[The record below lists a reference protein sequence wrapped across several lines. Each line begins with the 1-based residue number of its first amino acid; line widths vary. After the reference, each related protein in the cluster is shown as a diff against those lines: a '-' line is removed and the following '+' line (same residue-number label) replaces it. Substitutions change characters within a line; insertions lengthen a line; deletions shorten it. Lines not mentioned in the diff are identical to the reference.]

1 MVLPSGV
8 MFATPSMIQM
18 TDGTIC
24 VGDYS
29 DFCRIDNRTDYQKAL
44 DELNE
49 EFPGERR
56 TDNTITR
63 EELPF

>member
-1 MVLPSGV
+1 
-8 MFATPSMIQM
+8 MIQM